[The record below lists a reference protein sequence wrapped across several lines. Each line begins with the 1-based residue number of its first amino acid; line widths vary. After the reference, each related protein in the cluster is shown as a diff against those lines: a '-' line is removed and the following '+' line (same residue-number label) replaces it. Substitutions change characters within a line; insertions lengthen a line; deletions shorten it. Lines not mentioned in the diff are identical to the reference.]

1 MPLRK
6 TSLVKLAILCFKN
19 TPCKKLLNP
28 VVVKRPFSM
37 IMMMIN
43 LGIGT
48 LPLVHGNRCFF
59 WKLLSHHV
67 SLSEFLPIVIAFEFW
82 VHLPSVTTHPTSLNK
97 FIMLIMCIFVLKP
110 LFILGVRVNTMN
122 RNSLSTRQSQKDG
135 LLEHLTSTWFQII
148 EMECVG

>member
-19 TPCKKLLNP
+19 TLCKKLLNP
-28 VVVKRPFSM
+28 VVVKRPYSM

-59 WKLLSHHV
+59 L
-67 SLSEFLPIVIAFEFW
+67 EIV
-82 VHLPSVTTHPTSLNK
+82 TSSR
-97 FIMLIMCIFVLKP
+97 F
-110 LFILGVRVNTMN
+110 T
-122 RNSLSTRQSQKDG
+122 Q
-135 LLEHLTSTWFQII
+135 
-148 EMECVG
+148 